1 MGYFKI
7 SYEKE
12 LHDVE
17 ALSQIIE
24 QDGWIDSNTT
34 IVVCSPEYSS
44 LACQIINHRLSPLN
58 NHEPYR
64 MDFLEMPYPGE
75 EQLTEE
81 QYRAHCRSLASR
93 HMDSKSE
100 KLLLID
106 SGVLRGSNFT
116 ILEEELGYFFERDQL
131 RFASLY
137 MQDDSKFTPE
147 YCVEK
152 FNFDR
157 DGGLLFWWENEN
169 NPFWPW

>member
-7 SYEKE
+7 SSEKE
-12 LHDVE
+12 LQD
-17 ALSQIIE
+17 SQLLANQIE

-44 LACQIINHRLSPLN
+44 IVCQLLNHKLSHLN
-58 NHEPYR
+58 NHEPFE

-75 EQLTEE
+75 DQMTVEE
-81 QYRAHCRSLASR
+81 YRYECRHLAGK
-93 HMDSKSE
+93 HMHYKNK

-116 ILEEELGYFFERDQL
+116 ILKEELGYFFREDQL
-131 RFASLY
+131 KFGCLY
-137 MQDDSKFTPE
+137 TQDDSKFE
-147 YCVEK
+147 ADYCVQK
-152 FNFDR
+152 FNFQE
-157 DGGLLFWWENEN
+157 DGGLLFWWENER